1 MRISDWS
8 SDVCSSDL
16 LVVVVRHDVFAIET
30 VEKIR
35 KAQRRGLSGH
45 RNATNP
51 TGVADRDFHRV
62 VPYIGSDERPR
73 ELEVGLVRQVAV
85 ATESELDGNV
95 TVPDESQAAVCP
107 PSLAVCRHRDT
118 PSMGRPSVRER

>member
-51 TGVADRDFHRV
+51 TGVADRDFNRV
-62 VPYIGSDERPR
+62 VPYIGSDERTR
-73 ELEVGLVRQVAV
+73 EQEVGLVRQAAV
-85 ATESELDGNV
+85 ATESELDG
-95 TVPDESQAAVCP
+95 TVPVPEQRQSAVCLD
-107 PSLAVCRHRDT
+107 SRAVYLHRS
-118 PSMGRPSVRER
+118 PEERGVGKSS